1 MNNFKSW
8 FKVTYGVD
16 MPEDLV
22 EYLNERPDG
31 ARSESGTLYGPEDIM
46 AFTEEQELEEKG
58 FLYIGTGNM
67 LDVLLLQVADGQVF
81 LVDQTDYQVI
91 DASFRSLTVLRNLL
105 DLQ

>member
-1 MNNFKSW
+1 MSNFKSW
-8 FKVTYGVD
+8 FKATYNVE

-22 EYLNERPDG
+22 EYLSEKPDG
-31 ARSESGTLYGPEDIM
+31 ASSEAATLYGPEDIM
-46 AFTEEQELEEKG
+46 AYTEERELEEKG
-58 FLYIGTGNM
+58 FLYLGTGNM

-81 LVDQTDYQVI
+81 LVDQTDYQNV